1 MEEGIK
7 KLPKIFCVIP
17 AFNEEDKI
25 AATVNSVKPYVQD
38 IIVVDDGSRDHT
50 HARALRTGAVVLRHI
65 VNRGQGAAL
74 QTGSEFALKSGADI
88 IVHFDADGQFLAS
101 EIKDMISPLIRGECD
116 VVFGSRF
123 MSKKS
128 NLPWFKKNIIYPVS
142 RIVNDYLLS
151 GSKLSDPQNGFRALS
166 RLAAERINI
175 QNDGMAHNSEIQKK
189 TAKNFSYR
197 EVPVTVKYSAFGQG
211 IFSGKGRGAGG
222 FKILIDLFLSKLT
235 DQGDYGKD

>member
-1 MEEGIK
+1 
-7 KLPKIFCVIP
+7 
-17 AFNEEDKI
+17 
-25 AATVNSVKPYVQD
+25 
-38 IIVVDDGSRDHT
+38 
-50 HARALRTGAVVLRHI
+50 
-65 VNRGQGAAL
+65 
-74 QTGSEFALKSGADI
+74 
-88 IVHFDADGQFLAS
+88 
-101 EIKDMISPLIRGECD
+101 
-116 VVFGSRF
+116 